1 MKQFIDVVN
10 FEIEAGHG
18 GAGCVSFRREAHVP
32 MGGPDGGNGGDG
44 GDVIVIV
51 DARINSFGKIK
62 SRKKFRARDG
72 EQGKARL
79 SDGKKGDNVIIR
91 VPIGTVIYNEE
102 TGNIIAD
109 LIEDGQSETIAKGG
123 KGGKGNKFYATSTNQ
138 APDYAQHG
146 LDGDKLNIRLEVK
159 LIADIGLVGMPN
171 AGKSSLLSRLTRAN
185 PKIASYPFTTLTP
198 NLGVCYLDYERSFVI
213 ADIPGIIEGASEGA
227 GLGLTFLRHIER
239 TGALVFV
246 IDITDENISDTYL
259 KLRKELKSYSKELIK
274 KKSIIILNK
283 TDMLEKNEIDKK
295 IKSVKKTVE
304 KEYKAKENKENYFET
319 PEIFAISVF
328 SLEGEELEKII
339 NALYKANE
347 SRYLES
353 NSSAIK
359 KKNKKNYNEPF
370 LLNNLNNSDDK
381 KNKLKTKRV
390 FGPVL
395 SKRLGNSLGIDVIPH
410 KTCSY
415 NCIYCQLGSE
425 ENTITDLKNYYSV
438 DEIIYELKE
447 ALLNNKNIDY
457 ITFTGSGEPTLY
469 KDLKKLIY
477 EIKQITD
484 IPVCVITNGSLLY
497 KQEMRSNLL
506 LADLI
511 IPSLDAGN
519 EDTFKLIDNPNKE
532 IDFYKM
538 VEGLAEFKKVFK
550 GEYWLE
556 IFLLKDINDNEME
569 LDDIIKIVR
578 KIKPDRIQLITATR
592 RVANE
597 KAKALSDEEL
607 KKIKKYFNAR
617 LDIEV
622 DIPNVSDNHKGN
634 TKKITEEDIINFLI
648 RQPDTA
654 RLIAK
659 SFNEEEKRVKELLDS
674 LIKKN
679 KVREEVV
686 NGVVSYAVN
695 I

>member
-62 SRKKFRARDG
+62 SRKKFKARDG
-72 EQGKARL
+72 ESGRARL

-102 TGNIIAD
+102 TENIIAD
-109 LIEDGQSETIAKGG
+109 LTEDGQSETIARGG

-171 AGKSSLLSRLTRAN
+171 AGKSSLLARLTRAN

-198 NLGVCYLDYERSFVI
+198 NLGVCYLDYERSFII

-246 IDITDENISDTYL
+246 IDITDEDINETYL
-259 KLRKELKSYSKELIK
+259 KLRKELKLYSKELIK

-283 TDMLEKNEIDKK
+283 TDMLEKKEIEEK
-295 IKSVKKTVE
+295 IKSIKKVIN
-304 KEYKAKENKENYFET
+304 KEYKNNKENYFET
-319 PEIFAISVF
+319 PEVFAISVF
-328 SLEGEELEKII
+328 SLDGEELEKIT

-347 SRYLES
+347 LRYFET
-353 NSSAIK
+353 K
-359 KKNKKNYNEPF
+359 KIYKEPL
-370 LLNNLNNSDDK
+370 LLNNK
-381 KNKLKTKRV
+381 KLKTKRV

-425 ENTITDLKNYYSV
+425 ENTITDLTNYYSV

-484 IPVCVITNGSLLY
+484 IPVCIITNGSLLY

-519 EDTFKLIDNPNKE
+519 EETFKLIDNPNKE
-532 IDFYKM
+532 IDFDKM
-538 VEGLAEFKKVFK
+538 VEGLIEFKKVFK

-556 IFLLKDINDNEME
+556 IFLLKDINDNEVE
-569 LDDIIKIVR
+569 LDDIIKIVKR
-578 KIKPDRIQLITATR
+578 IKPDRIQLITATR

-607 KKIKKYFNAR
+607 KKIKKYFNSKC
-617 LDIEV
+617 DIEI
-622 DIPNVSDNHKGN
+622 DIPNISENHKGN
-634 TKKITEEDIINFLI
+634 TRILTEDDIVNFLI

-654 RLIAK
+654 YIIAK
-659 SFNEEEKRVKELLDS
+659 SFNENERKVKELLDL

-679 KVREEVV
+679 KVREEIV

>member
-62 SRKKFRARDG
+62 SRKKFKARDG
-72 EQGKARL
+72 ESGRARL

-102 TGNIIAD
+102 TENIIAD
-109 LIEDGQSETIAKGG
+109 LTEDGQSETIARGG

-171 AGKSSLLSRLTRAN
+171 AGKSSLLARLTRAN

-198 NLGVCYLDYERSFVI
+198 NLGVCYLDYERSFII

-246 IDITDENISDTYL
+246 IDITDEDINETYL
-259 KLRKELKSYSKELIK
+259 KLRKELKLYSKELIK

-283 TDMLEKNEIDKK
+283 TDMLEKKEIEEK
-295 IKSVKKTVE
+295 IKSVKKIIN
-304 KEYKAKENKENYFET
+304 KEYKNNKENYFEI
-319 PEIFAISVF
+319 PEVFAISVF
-328 SLEGEELEKII
+328 SLDGEELEKIT

-347 SRYLES
+347 LRYYET
-353 NSSAIK
+353 
-359 KKNKKNYNEPF
+359 KKNYKEPL
-370 LLNNLNNSDDK
+370 LLNNK
-381 KNKLKTKRV
+381 KLKTKRV

-425 ENTITDLKNYYSV
+425 ENTITDLTNYYSV

-484 IPVCVITNGSLLY
+484 IPVCIITNGSLLY

-519 EDTFKLIDNPNKE
+519 EETFKLIDNPNKE

-538 VEGLAEFKKVFK
+538 VEGLIEFKKVFK

-556 IFLLKDINDNEME
+556 IFLLKDINDNEDE
-569 LDDIIKIVR
+569 LDDIIKIVK

-607 KKIKKYFNAR
+607 KKIKKYFNSKC
-617 LDIEV
+617 DIEI
-622 DIPNVSDNHKGN
+622 DIPNISENHKGN
-634 TKKITEEDIINFLI
+634 TRILTEEDIVNFLI

-654 RLIAK
+654 YIIAK
-659 SFNEEEKRVKELLDS
+659 SFNENERKVKELLDL

-679 KVREEVV
+679 KVREEIV

>member
-62 SRKKFRARDG
+62 SRKKFKARDG
-72 EQGKARL
+72 ESGRARL

-102 TGNIIAD
+102 TENIIAD
-109 LIEDGQSETIAKGG
+109 LTEDGQSETIARGG

-171 AGKSSLLSRLTRAN
+171 AGKSSLLARLTRAN

-198 NLGVCYLDYERSFVI
+198 NLGVCYLDYERSFII
-213 ADIPGIIEGASEGA
+213 ADIPGIIEGASEGS

-246 IDITDENISDTYL
+246 IDITDEDINETYL
-259 KLRKELKSYSKELIK
+259 KLRKELKLYSKELIK

-283 TDMLEKNEIDKK
+283 TDMLEKKEIEEK
-295 IKSVKKTVE
+295 IKSIKKVIN
-304 KEYKAKENKENYFET
+304 KEYKNNKENYFEI
-319 PEIFAISVF
+319 PEVFAISVF
-328 SLEGEELEKII
+328 SLDGEELEKII

-347 SRYLES
+347 LRYFET
-353 NSSAIK
+353 
-359 KKNKKNYNEPF
+359 KKNYKEPL
-370 LLNNLNNSDDK
+370 LLNNK
-381 KNKLKTKRV
+381 KLKTKRV

-425 ENTITDLKNYYSV
+425 ENTITDLTNYYSV

-484 IPVCVITNGSLLY
+484 IPVCIITNGSLLY

-519 EDTFKLIDNPNKE
+519 EETFKLIDNPNKE
-532 IDFYKM
+532 INFDKM
-538 VEGLAEFKKVFK
+538 VEGLIEFKKVFK

-556 IFLLKDINDNEME
+556 IFLLKDINDNEDE
-569 LDDIIKIVR
+569 LDDIIKIVK

-607 KKIKKYFNAR
+607 KKIKKYFNSKC
-617 LDIEV
+617 DIEI
-622 DIPNVSDNHKGN
+622 DIPNISENHKGN
-634 TKKITEEDIINFLI
+634 TRILTEEDIVNFLI

-654 RLIAK
+654 YIIAK
-659 SFNEEEKRVKELLDS
+659 SFNENERKVKELLDL

-679 KVREEVV
+679 KVREEIV
-686 NGVVSYAVN
+686 NGVISYAVN

>member
-62 SRKKFRARDG
+62 SRKKFKARDG
-72 EQGKARL
+72 ESGRARL

-102 TGNIIAD
+102 TENIIAD
-109 LIEDGQSETIAKGG
+109 LTEDGHSETIARGG

-171 AGKSSLLSRLTRAN
+171 AGKSSLLARLTRAN

-198 NLGVCYLDYERSFVI
+198 NLGVCYLDYERSFII

-246 IDITDENISDTYL
+246 IDITDEDIAETYL
-259 KLRKELKSYSKELIK
+259 KLRKELKLYSKELIK

-283 TDMLEKNEIDKK
+283 TDMLEKKEIEEK
-295 IKSVKKTVE
+295 IKSIKKVIN
-304 KEYKAKENKENYFET
+304 KEYKNNKENYFET
-319 PEIFAISVF
+319 PEVFAISVF
-328 SLEGEELEKII
+328 SLDGEELEKIT

-347 SRYLES
+347 LRYFET
-353 NSSAIK
+353 
-359 KKNKKNYNEPF
+359 KKNYKEPL
-370 LLNNLNNSDDK
+370 LLNNK
-381 KNKLKTKRV
+381 KLKTKRV

-425 ENTITDLKNYYSV
+425 ENTITDLTNYYSV

-484 IPVCVITNGSLLY
+484 IPVCIITNGSLLY

-519 EDTFKLIDNPNKE
+519 EETFKLIDNPNKE
-532 IDFYKM
+532 IDFDKM
-538 VEGLAEFKKVFK
+538 VEGLIEFKKVFK

-556 IFLLKDINDNEME
+556 IFLLKDMNDNEDE
-569 LDDIIKIVR
+569 LDDIIKIVK

-607 KKIKKYFNAR
+607 KKIKKYFNSKC
-617 LDIEV
+617 DIEI
-622 DIPNVSDNHKGN
+622 DIPNISENHKGN
-634 TKKITEEDIINFLI
+634 TRILTEDDIVNFLI

-654 RLIAK
+654 YIIAK
-659 SFNEEEKRVKELLDS
+659 SFNENERKVKELLDL

-679 KVREEVV
+679 KVREEIV

>member
-62 SRKKFRARDG
+62 SRKKFKARDG
-72 EQGKARL
+72 ESGRARL

-102 TGNIIAD
+102 TENIIAD
-109 LIEDGQSETIAKGG
+109 LTKDGQSETIARGG

-171 AGKSSLLSRLTRAN
+171 AGKSSLLARLTRAN

-198 NLGVCYLDYERSFVI
+198 NLGVCYLDYERSFII

-246 IDITDENISDTYL
+246 IDITDEDINETYL
-259 KLRKELKSYSKELIK
+259 KLRKELKLYSKELIK

-283 TDMLEKNEIDKK
+283 TDMLEKKEIEEK
-295 IKSVKKTVE
+295 IKSIKKVIN
-304 KEYKAKENKENYFET
+304 KEYKNNKENYFEI
-319 PEIFAISVF
+319 PEVFAISVF
-328 SLEGEELEKII
+328 SLDGEELEKIT

-347 SRYLES
+347 LRYFET
-353 NSSAIK
+353 K
-359 KKNKKNYNEPF
+359 KIYKEPL
-370 LLNNLNNSDDK
+370 LLNNK
-381 KNKLKTKRV
+381 KLKTKRV

-425 ENTITDLKNYYSV
+425 ENTITDLTNYYSV

-484 IPVCVITNGSLLY
+484 IPVCIITNGSLLY

-519 EDTFKLIDNPNKE
+519 EETFKLIDNPNKE
-532 IDFYKM
+532 IDFDKM
-538 VEGLAEFKKVFK
+538 VEGLIEFKKVFK

-556 IFLLKDINDNEME
+556 IFLLKDINDNEDE
-569 LDDIIKIVR
+569 LDDIIKIVK

-607 KKIKKYFNAR
+607 KKIKKYFNSKC
-617 LDIEV
+617 DIEI
-622 DIPNVSDNHKGN
+622 DISNISENHKGN
-634 TKKITEEDIINFLI
+634 TRILTEEDIVNFLI

-654 RLIAK
+654 YIIAK
-659 SFNEEEKRVKELLDS
+659 SFNENERKVKELLDL

-679 KVREEVV
+679 KVREEIV
-686 NGVVSYAVN
+686 NGVISYAVN

>member
-79 SDGKKGDNVIIR
+79 SDGKKGDNMVIR
-91 VPIGTVIYNEE
+91 VPIGAVIYNEE

-109 LIEDGQSETIAKGG
+109 LTEDGQSETIARGG

-146 LDGDKLNIRLEVK
+146 LEGDKLNIRLEVK
-159 LIADIGLVGMPN
+159 LIADVGLVGMPN
-171 AGKSSLLSRLTRAN
+171 AGKSSLLARLTRAN

-246 IDITDENISDTYL
+246 IDITDEDIGDTYL

-283 TDMLEKNEIDKK
+283 TDMLEKNEIEKK
-295 IKSVKKTVE
+295 IKILKKTVE
-304 KEYKAKENKENYFET
+304 KEYEDNKENYFKV

-328 SLEGEELEKII
+328 SLEGEELEKIT

-347 SRYLES
+347 LRYS
-353 NSSAIK
+353 KINSINK
-359 KKNKKNYNEPF
+359 KTKKNYNEHV
-370 LLNNLNNSDDK
+370 LLNNE

-484 IPVCVITNGSLLY
+484 IPVCIITNGSLLY

-506 LADLI
+506 LADLV

-519 EDTFKLIDNPNKE
+519 EDAFKLIDNPNKE
-532 IDFYKM
+532 IDFDKM
-538 VEGLAEFKKVFK
+538 VEGLIEFKKVFK
-550 GEYWLE
+550 GKYWLE
-556 IFLLKDINDNEME
+556 IFLLKDINDNEDE
-569 LDDIIKIVR
+569 LDDIIKIVN

-597 KAKALSDEEL
+597 KAKALTDEEL
-607 KKIKKYFNAR
+607 KKIKKYFNSR
-617 LDIEV
+617 CDIEV
-622 DIPNVSDNHKGN
+622 DIPSVSDNHKGN
-634 TKKITEEDIINFLI
+634 AKKITEEDIVNFLI

-654 RLIAK
+654 YLISK
-659 SFNEEEKRVKELLDS
+659 SFNEEERKVKELLDT

-679 KVREEVV
+679 KVREEIV

>member
-62 SRKKFRARDG
+62 SRKKFKARDG
-72 EQGKARL
+72 ESGRARL
-79 SDGKKGDNVIIR
+79 SDGKKGDNIIIR

-102 TGNIIAD
+102 TENIIAD
-109 LIEDGQSETIAKGG
+109 LTEDGQSETIARGG

-171 AGKSSLLSRLTRAN
+171 AGKSSLLARLTRAN

-198 NLGVCYLDYERSFVI
+198 NLGVCYLDYERSFII

-246 IDITDENISDTYL
+246 IDITDEDINETYL
-259 KLRKELKSYSKELIK
+259 KLRKELKLYSKELIK

-283 TDMLEKNEIDKK
+283 TDMLEKKEIEEK
-295 IKSVKKTVE
+295 IKSVKKVIN
-304 KEYKAKENKENYFET
+304 KEYKNNKENYFEI
-319 PEIFAISVF
+319 PEVFAISVF
-328 SLEGEELEKII
+328 SLDGEELEKIT

-347 SRYLES
+347 LRYFET
-353 NSSAIK
+353 
-359 KKNKKNYNEPF
+359 KKNYKEPL
-370 LLNNLNNSDDK
+370 LLNNK
-381 KNKLKTKRV
+381 KLKTKRV

-425 ENTITDLKNYYSV
+425 ENTITDLTNYYSV

-484 IPVCVITNGSLLY
+484 IPVCIITNGSLLY

-519 EDTFKLIDNPNKE
+519 EETFKLIDNPNKE
-532 IDFYKM
+532 IDFNKM
-538 VEGLAEFKKVFK
+538 VEGLIEFKKVFK

-556 IFLLKDINDNEME
+556 IFLLKDINDDEVE
-569 LDDIIKIVR
+569 LDDIIKIVN

-607 KKIKKYFNAR
+607 KKIKKYFNSKC
-617 LDIEV
+617 DIEI
-622 DIPNVSDNHKGN
+622 DIPNISENHKGN
-634 TKKITEEDIINFLI
+634 TRILTEEDIVNFLI

-654 RLIAK
+654 YIIAK
-659 SFNEEEKRVKELLDS
+659 SFNENERKVKELLDL

-679 KVREEVV
+679 KVREEIV

>member
-62 SRKKFRARDG
+62 SRKKFKARDG

-102 TGNIIAD
+102 TENIIAD
-109 LIEDGQSETIAKGG
+109 LTEDGQSETIARGG

-171 AGKSSLLSRLTRAN
+171 AGKSSLLAKLTRAN

-198 NLGVCYLDYERSFVI
+198 NLGVCYLDYERSFII

-246 IDITDENISDTYL
+246 IDITDEDINETYL
-259 KLRKELKSYSKELIK
+259 KLRKELKLYSKELIK

-283 TDMLEKNEIDKK
+283 TDMLEKKEIEEK
-295 IKSVKKTVE
+295 IKSVKKIIN
-304 KEYKAKENKENYFET
+304 KEYKNNKENYFET
-319 PEIFAISVF
+319 PEVFAISVF
-328 SLEGEELEKII
+328 SLDGEELEKIT
-339 NALYKANE
+339 NDLYKANE
-347 SRYLES
+347 LRYFET
-353 NSSAIK
+353 
-359 KKNKKNYNEPF
+359 KKNYKEPL
-370 LLNNLNNSDDK
+370 LLNNK
-381 KNKLKTKRV
+381 KLKTKRV

-425 ENTITDLKNYYSV
+425 ENTITDLTNYYSV

-484 IPVCVITNGSLLY
+484 IPVCIITNGSLLY

-519 EDTFKLIDNPNKE
+519 EETFKLIDNPNKE
-532 IDFYKM
+532 IDFDKM
-538 VEGLAEFKKVFK
+538 VEGLIEFKKVFK

-556 IFLLKDINDNEME
+556 IFLLKDINDNEDE
-569 LDDIIKIVR
+569 LDDIIKIVK

-607 KKIKKYFNAR
+607 KKIKKYFNSKC
-617 LDIEV
+617 DIEI
-622 DIPNVSDNHKGN
+622 DIPNISENHKGN
-634 TKKITEEDIINFLI
+634 TRILTEDDIVNFLI

-654 RLIAK
+654 YIIAK
-659 SFNEEEKRVKELLDS
+659 SFNENERKVKELLD
-674 LIKKN
+674 LLVKKN
-679 KVREEVV
+679 KVREEIV

>member
-79 SDGKKGDNVIIR
+79 SDGKKGDNVVIR
-91 VPIGTVIYNEE
+91 VPIGAVIYNED

-109 LIEDGQSETIAKGG
+109 LTEDGQSETIARGG

-146 LDGDKLNIRLEVK
+146 LEGDKLNIRLEVK

-171 AGKSSLLSRLTRAN
+171 AGKSSLLARLTRAN

-246 IDITDENISDTYL
+246 IDITDEDIGNAYL
-259 KLRKELKSYSKELIK
+259 KLRKELKLYSKELIK

-283 TDMLEKNEIDKK
+283 TDLLKKNEIEKK
-295 IKSVKKTVE
+295 IKSVKRTVE
-304 KEYKAKENKENYFET
+304 KEYKKSKENYFEA

-328 SLEGEELEKII
+328 SLNGEELEKIT

-347 SRYLES
+347 IRYS
-353 NSSAIK
+353 KINSINK
-359 KKNKKNYNEPF
+359 KTKKNYNEHV
-370 LLNNLNNSDDK
+370 LLNNE

-425 ENTITDLKNYYSV
+425 KNTITDLKNYYSV

-484 IPVCVITNGSLLY
+484 IPVCIITNGSLLY

-506 LADLI
+506 LADLV

-532 IDFYKM
+532 IDFDKM
-538 VEGLAEFKKVFK
+538 VEGLIEFKKVFK

-556 IFLLKDINDNEME
+556 IFLLKDINDNKDE
-569 LDDIIKIVR
+569 LDDIIKIVN

-597 KAKALSDEEL
+597 KAKALTDEEL
-607 KKIKKYFNAR
+607 KKIKKYFKAR
-617 LDIEV
+617 CDIEI
-622 DIPNVSDNHKGN
+622 DIPSVSDNHKGN
-634 TKKITEEDIINFLI
+634 SKKITEEDIVNFLI

-654 RLIAK
+654 YLIAK
-659 SFNEEEKRVKELLDS
+659 SFNEEEKRVKELLDT

-679 KVREEVV
+679 KVREEIV

>member
-62 SRKKFRARDG
+62 SRKKFKARDG
-72 EQGKARL
+72 ESGRARL

-102 TGNIIAD
+102 TENIIAD
-109 LIEDGQSETIAKGG
+109 LTEDGQSETIAIGG

-171 AGKSSLLSRLTRAN
+171 AGKSSLLARLTRAN

-198 NLGVCYLDYERSFVI
+198 NLGVCYLDYERSFII

-246 IDITDENISDTYL
+246 IDITDEDINETYL
-259 KLRKELKSYSKELIK
+259 KLRKELKLYSKELIK

-283 TDMLEKNEIDKK
+283 TDMLEKKEIEEK
-295 IKSVKKTVE
+295 IKSVKKIIN
-304 KEYKAKENKENYFET
+304 KEYKNNKENYFET
-319 PEIFAISVF
+319 PEVFAISVF
-328 SLEGEELEKII
+328 TLEGEELEKII

-347 SRYLES
+347 LRYSET
-353 NSSAIK
+353 
-359 KKNKKNYNEPF
+359 KKNYKEPL
-370 LLNNLNNSDDK
+370 LLNNK
-381 KNKLKTKRV
+381 KLKTKRV

-425 ENTITDLKNYYSV
+425 ENTITDLTNYYSV

-484 IPVCVITNGSLLY
+484 IPVCIITNGSLLY

-519 EDTFKLIDNPNKE
+519 EETFKLIDNPNKE
-532 IDFYKM
+532 IDFDKM
-538 VEGLAEFKKVFK
+538 VEGLIEFKKVFK

-556 IFLLKDINDNEME
+556 IFLLKDINDNEDE
-569 LDDIIKIVR
+569 LDDIIKIVK

-607 KKIKKYFNAR
+607 KKIKKYFNSKC
-617 LDIEV
+617 DIEI
-622 DIPNVSDNHKGN
+622 DIPNISENHKGN
-634 TKKITEEDIINFLI
+634 TRILTEDDIVNFLI

-654 RLIAK
+654 YIIAK
-659 SFNEEEKRVKELLDS
+659 SFNENERKVKELLD
-674 LIKKN
+674 LLVKKN
-679 KVREEVV
+679 KVREEIV
-686 NGVVSYAVN
+686 NGVVSYTVN

>member
-62 SRKKFRARDG
+62 SRKKFKARDG
-72 EQGKARL
+72 ESGRARL

-102 TGNIIAD
+102 TENIIAD
-109 LIEDGQSETIAKGG
+109 LTEDGQSETIARGG

-171 AGKSSLLSRLTRAN
+171 AGKSSLLARLTRAN

-198 NLGVCYLDYERSFVI
+198 NLGVCYLDYERSFII

-246 IDITDENISDTYL
+246 IDITDEDINETYL
-259 KLRKELKSYSKELIK
+259 KLRKELKLYSKELIK

-283 TDMLEKNEIDKK
+283 TDMLEKKEIEEK
-295 IKSVKKTVE
+295 IKSVKKIIN
-304 KEYKAKENKENYFET
+304 KEYKNNKENYFEIS
-319 PEIFAISVF
+319 EVFAISVF
-328 SLEGEELEKII
+328 TLEGEELEKII

-347 SRYLES
+347 LRYSET
-353 NSSAIK
+353 
-359 KKNKKNYNEPF
+359 KKNYKEPL
-370 LLNNLNNSDDK
+370 LLNNK
-381 KNKLKTKRV
+381 KLKTKRV

-425 ENTITDLKNYYSV
+425 ENTITDLTNYYSV

-484 IPVCVITNGSLLY
+484 IPVCIITNGSLLY

-519 EDTFKLIDNPNKE
+519 EETFKLIDNPNKE
-532 IDFYKM
+532 IDFDKM
-538 VEGLAEFKKVFK
+538 VEGLIEFKKVFK

-556 IFLLKDINDNEME
+556 VFLLKDINDNEVE
-569 LDDIIKIVR
+569 LDDIIKIVK
-578 KIKPDRIQLITATR
+578 KIKPDKIQLITATR

-607 KKIKKYFNAR
+607 KKIKKYFNSKC
-617 LDIEV
+617 DIEI
-622 DIPNVSDNHKGN
+622 DIPNISENHKGN
-634 TKKITEEDIINFLI
+634 TRILTEDDIVNFLI

-654 RLIAK
+654 YIIAK
-659 SFNEEEKRVKELLDS
+659 SFNENERKVKELLDL

-679 KVREEVV
+679 KVREEIV
-686 NGVVSYAVN
+686 NGVISYAVN

>member
-62 SRKKFRARDG
+62 SRKKFKARDG
-72 EQGKARL
+72 ESGRARL

-102 TGNIIAD
+102 TENIIAD
-109 LIEDGQSETIAKGG
+109 LTEDGQSKTIARGG

-171 AGKSSLLSRLTRAN
+171 AGKSSLLARLTRAN

-198 NLGVCYLDYERSFVI
+198 NLGVCYLDYERSFII

-246 IDITDENISDTYL
+246 IDITDEDINETYL
-259 KLRKELKSYSKELIK
+259 KLRKELKLYSKELIK

-283 TDMLEKNEIDKK
+283 TDMLEKKEIEEK
-295 IKSVKKTVE
+295 IKSIKKVIN
-304 KEYKAKENKENYFET
+304 KEYKNNKENYFET
-319 PEIFAISVF
+319 PEVFAISVF
-328 SLEGEELEKII
+328 SLDGEELEKIT

-347 SRYLES
+347 LRYFET
-353 NSSAIK
+353 
-359 KKNKKNYNEPF
+359 KKNYKEPL
-370 LLNNLNNSDDK
+370 LLNNK
-381 KNKLKTKRV
+381 KLKTKRV

-425 ENTITDLKNYYSV
+425 ENTITDLTNYYSV

-484 IPVCVITNGSLLY
+484 IPVCIITNGSLLY

-519 EDTFKLIDNPNKE
+519 EETFKLIDNPNKE
-532 IDFYKM
+532 IDFDKM
-538 VEGLAEFKKVFK
+538 VEGLIEFKKVFK

-556 IFLLKDINDNEME
+556 IFLLKDINDNEDE
-569 LDDIIKIVR
+569 LDDIIKIVK

-607 KKIKKYFNAR
+607 KKIKKYFNSKC
-617 LDIEV
+617 DIEI
-622 DIPNVSDNHKGN
+622 DIPNISENHKGN
-634 TKKITEEDIINFLI
+634 TRILTEDDIVNFLI

-654 RLIAK
+654 YIIAK
-659 SFNEEEKRVKELLDS
+659 SFNENERKVKELLDL

-679 KVREEVV
+679 KVREEIV

>member
-62 SRKKFRARDG
+62 SRKKFKARDG
-72 EQGKARL
+72 ESGRARL

-102 TGNIIAD
+102 TENIIAD
-109 LIEDGQSETIAKGG
+109 LTEDGQSETIARGG

-171 AGKSSLLSRLTRAN
+171 AGKSSLLARLTRAN

-198 NLGVCYLDYERSFVI
+198 NLGVCYLDYERSFII

-239 TGALVFV
+239 TGALVFI
-246 IDITDENISDTYL
+246 IDITDEDINETYL
-259 KLRKELKSYSKELIK
+259 KLRKELKLYSKELIK

-283 TDMLEKNEIDKK
+283 TDMLEKKEIEEK
-295 IKSVKKTVE
+295 IKSIKKIIN
-304 KEYKAKENKENYFET
+304 KEYKNNKENYFET
-319 PEIFAISVF
+319 PKVFAISVF
-328 SLEGEELEKII
+328 SLDGEELEKIT

-347 SRYLES
+347 LRYFE
-353 NSSAIK
+353 I
-359 KKNKKNYNEPF
+359 KKNYKEPL
-370 LLNNLNNSDDK
+370 LLNNK
-381 KNKLKTKRV
+381 KLKTKRV

-425 ENTITDLKNYYSV
+425 ENTITDLTNYYSV

-484 IPVCVITNGSLLY
+484 IPVCIITNGSLLY

-519 EDTFKLIDNPNKE
+519 EETFKLIDNPNKE
-532 IDFYKM
+532 IDFDKM
-538 VEGLAEFKKVFK
+538 VEGLIEFKKVFK

-556 IFLLKDINDNEME
+556 IFLLKDINDNEEE
-569 LDDIIKIVR
+569 LDDIIKIVK

-607 KKIKKYFNAR
+607 KKIKKYFNSKC
-617 LDIEV
+617 DIEI
-622 DIPNVSDNHKGN
+622 DIPNISENHKGN
-634 TKKITEEDIINFLI
+634 TRILTEDDIVNFLI

-654 RLIAK
+654 YIIAK
-659 SFNEEEKRVKELLDS
+659 SFNENERKVKELLDL

-679 KVREEVV
+679 KVREEIV

>member
-62 SRKKFRARDG
+62 SRKKFKARDG
-72 EQGKARL
+72 ESGRARL

-102 TGNIIAD
+102 TENIIAD
-109 LIEDGQSETIAKGG
+109 LTEDGQSETIARGG

-171 AGKSSLLSRLTRAN
+171 AGKSSLLARLTRAN

-198 NLGVCYLDYERSFVI
+198 NLGVCYLDYERSFII

-246 IDITDENISDTYL
+246 IDITDEDINETYL
-259 KLRKELKSYSKELIK
+259 KLRKELKLYSKELIK

-283 TDMLEKNEIDKK
+283 TDMIEKKEIEEK
-295 IKSVKKTVE
+295 IKSVKKIIN
-304 KEYKAKENKENYFET
+304 KEYKNNKENYFEI
-319 PEIFAISVF
+319 PEVFAISVF
-328 SLEGEELEKII
+328 SLDGEELEKIT

-347 SRYLES
+347 LRYFET
-353 NSSAIK
+353 
-359 KKNKKNYNEPF
+359 KKNYKEPL
-370 LLNNLNNSDDK
+370 LLNNK
-381 KNKLKTKRV
+381 KLKTKRV

-425 ENTITDLKNYYSV
+425 ENTITDLTNYYSV

-484 IPVCVITNGSLLY
+484 IPVCIITNGSLLY

-519 EDTFKLIDNPNKE
+519 EETFKLIDNPNKE
-532 IDFYKM
+532 IDFDKM
-538 VEGLAEFKKVFK
+538 VEGLIEFKKVFK

-556 IFLLKDINDNEME
+556 IFLLKDINDNEDE
-569 LDDIIKIVR
+569 LDDIIKIVK

-607 KKIKKYFNAR
+607 KKIKKYFNSKC
-617 LDIEV
+617 DIEI
-622 DIPNVSDNHKGN
+622 DIPNISENHKGN
-634 TKKITEEDIINFLI
+634 TRILTEEDIVNFLI

-654 RLIAK
+654 YIIAK
-659 SFNEEEKRVKELLDS
+659 SFNENERKVKELLDL

-679 KVREEVV
+679 KVREEIV

>member
-62 SRKKFRARDG
+62 SRKKFKARDG
-72 EQGKARL
+72 ESGRARL

-102 TGNIIAD
+102 TENIIAD
-109 LIEDGQSETIAKGG
+109 LTEDGQSETIARGG

-171 AGKSSLLSRLTRAN
+171 AGKSSLLARLTRAN

-198 NLGVCYLDYERSFVI
+198 NLGVCYLDYERSFII

-246 IDITDENISDTYL
+246 IDITDEDINETYL
-259 KLRKELKSYSKELIK
+259 KLIKELKLYSKELIK

-283 TDMLEKNEIDKK
+283 IDMLEKKEIEEK
-295 IKSVKKTVE
+295 IKSIKKIIN
-304 KEYKAKENKENYFET
+304 KEYKNNKENYFET
-319 PEIFAISVF
+319 PEVFAISVF
-328 SLEGEELEKII
+328 SLDGEELEKIT

-347 SRYLES
+347 LRYFET
-353 NSSAIK
+353 
-359 KKNKKNYNEPF
+359 KKNYKEPL
-370 LLNNLNNSDDK
+370 LLNNK
-381 KNKLKTKRV
+381 KLKTKRV

-425 ENTITDLKNYYSV
+425 ENTITDLTNYYSV

-484 IPVCVITNGSLLY
+484 IPVCIITNGSLLY

-519 EDTFKLIDNPNKE
+519 EETFKLIDNPNKE
-532 IDFYKM
+532 INFDKM
-538 VEGLAEFKKVFK
+538 VEGLIEFKKVFK

-556 IFLLKDINDNEME
+556 IFLLKDINDNEDE
-569 LDDIIKIVR
+569 LDDIIKIVK

-607 KKIKKYFNAR
+607 KKIKKYFNSKC
-617 LDIEV
+617 DIEI
-622 DIPNVSDNHKGN
+622 DIPNISENHKGN
-634 TKKITEEDIINFLI
+634 TRILTEEDIVNFLI

-654 RLIAK
+654 YIIAK
-659 SFNEEEKRVKELLDS
+659 SFNENERKVKELLDL

-679 KVREEVV
+679 KVREEIV

>member
-62 SRKKFRARDG
+62 SRKKFKARDG
-72 EQGKARL
+72 ESGRARL

-91 VPIGTVIYNEE
+91 VPIGTVIYNEDTE
-102 TGNIIAD
+102 NIIAD
-109 LIEDGQSETIAKGG
+109 LTEDGQSETIARGG

-171 AGKSSLLSRLTRAN
+171 AGKSSLLARLTRAN

-198 NLGVCYLDYERSFVI
+198 NLGVCYLDYERSFII

-246 IDITDENISDTYL
+246 IDITDEDINETYL
-259 KLRKELKSYSKELIK
+259 KLRKELKLYSKELIK

-283 TDMLEKNEIDKK
+283 TDMLEKKEIEEK
-295 IKSVKKTVE
+295 IKSIKKVIN
-304 KEYKAKENKENYFET
+304 KEYKNNKENYFEI
-319 PEIFAISVF
+319 PEVFAISVF
-328 SLEGEELEKII
+328 SLDGEELEKIT

-347 SRYLES
+347 LRYFET
-353 NSSAIK
+353 
-359 KKNKKNYNEPF
+359 KKNYKEPL
-370 LLNNLNNSDDK
+370 LLNNK
-381 KNKLKTKRV
+381 KLKTKRV

-425 ENTITDLKNYYSV
+425 ENTITDLTNYYSV

-484 IPVCVITNGSLLY
+484 IPVCIITNGSLLY

-519 EDTFKLIDNPNKE
+519 EETFKLIDNPNKE
-532 IDFYKM
+532 IDFDKM
-538 VEGLAEFKKVFK
+538 VEGLIEFKKVFK

-556 IFLLKDINDNEME
+556 IFLLKDINDNEDE
-569 LDDIIKIVR
+569 LDDIIKIVK

-607 KKIKKYFNAR
+607 KKIKKYFNSKC
-617 LDIEV
+617 DIKI
-622 DIPNVSDNHKGN
+622 DIPNISENHKGN
-634 TKKITEEDIINFLI
+634 TRILTEEDIVNFLI

-654 RLIAK
+654 YIIAK
-659 SFNEEEKRVKELLDS
+659 SFNENERKVKELLDL

-679 KVREEVV
+679 KVREEIV

>member
-62 SRKKFRARDG
+62 SRKKFKARDG
-72 EQGKARL
+72 ESGRARL

-102 TGNIIAD
+102 TENIIAD
-109 LIEDGQSETIAKGG
+109 LTEDGQSETIARGG

-159 LIADIGLVGMPN
+159 LIADIGLVGIPN
-171 AGKSSLLSRLTRAN
+171 AGKSSLLARLTRAN

-198 NLGVCYLDYERSFVI
+198 NLGVCYLDYERSFII

-246 IDITDENISDTYL
+246 IDITDEDINETYL
-259 KLRKELKSYSKELIK
+259 KLRKELKLYSKELIK

-283 TDMLEKNEIDKK
+283 TDMLEKKEIEEK
-295 IKSVKKTVE
+295 IKSVKKIIN
-304 KEYKAKENKENYFET
+304 KEYKNNKENYFET
-319 PEIFAISVF
+319 PEVFAISVF
-328 SLEGEELEKII
+328 SLDGEELEKIT

-347 SRYLES
+347 LRYFET
-353 NSSAIK
+353 
-359 KKNKKNYNEPF
+359 KKNYKEPL
-370 LLNNLNNSDDK
+370 LLNNK
-381 KNKLKTKRV
+381 KLKTKRV

-425 ENTITDLKNYYSV
+425 ENTITDLTNYYSV

-484 IPVCVITNGSLLY
+484 IPVCIITNGSLLY

-519 EDTFKLIDNPNKE
+519 EETFKLIDNPNKE
-532 IDFYKM
+532 IDFDKM
-538 VEGLAEFKKVFK
+538 VEGLIEFKKVFK

-556 IFLLKDINDNEME
+556 IFLLKDINDNEDE
-569 LDDIIKIVR
+569 LDDIIKIVK

-607 KKIKKYFNAR
+607 KKIKKYFNSKCG
-617 LDIEV
+617 IEI
-622 DIPNVSDNHKGN
+622 DIPNISENHKGN
-634 TKKITEEDIINFLI
+634 TRILTEEDIVNFLI

-654 RLIAK
+654 YIIAK
-659 SFNEEEKRVKELLDS
+659 SFNENERKVKELLDL

-679 KVREEVV
+679 KVREEIV
-686 NGVVSYAVN
+686 NGVISYAVN

>member
-62 SRKKFRARDG
+62 SRKKFKARDG
-72 EQGKARL
+72 ESGRARL
-79 SDGKKGDNVIIR
+79 SDGKKGGNIIIR
-91 VPIGTVIYNEE
+91 VPIGTVIYNEDTE
-102 TGNIIAD
+102 NIIAD
-109 LIEDGQSETIAKGG
+109 LTEDGQSETIARGG

-171 AGKSSLLSRLTRAN
+171 AGKSSLLARLTRAN

-198 NLGVCYLDYERSFVI
+198 NLGVCYLDYERSFII

-246 IDITDENISDTYL
+246 IDITDEDINETYL
-259 KLRKELKSYSKELIK
+259 KLRKELKLYSKELIK

-283 TDMLEKNEIDKK
+283 TDMLEKKEIEEK
-295 IKSVKKTVE
+295 IKSIKKVIN
-304 KEYKAKENKENYFET
+304 KEYKNNKENYFEI
-319 PEIFAISVF
+319 PEVFAISVF
-328 SLEGEELEKII
+328 SLDGEELEKIT

-347 SRYLES
+347 LRYF
-353 NSSAIK
+353 K
-359 KKNKKNYNEPF
+359 TKKNYKEPL
-370 LLNNLNNSDDK
+370 LLNNK
-381 KNKLKTKRV
+381 KLKTKRV

-425 ENTITDLKNYYSV
+425 ENTITDLTNYYSV

-484 IPVCVITNGSLLY
+484 IPVCIITNGSLLY

-519 EDTFKLIDNPNKE
+519 EETFKLIDNPNKE
-532 IDFYKM
+532 IDFDKM
-538 VEGLAEFKKVFK
+538 VEGLIEFKKVFK

-556 IFLLKDINDNEME
+556 IFLLKDINDNEDE
-569 LDDIIKIVR
+569 LDDIIKIVK

-607 KKIKKYFNAR
+607 KKIKKYFNSKC
-617 LDIEV
+617 DIEI
-622 DIPNVSDNHKGN
+622 DIPNISENHKGN
-634 TKKITEEDIINFLI
+634 TRILTEEDIVNFLI

-654 RLIAK
+654 YIIAK
-659 SFNEEEKRVKELLDS
+659 SFNENERKVKELLDL

-679 KVREEVV
+679 KVREEIV

>member
-62 SRKKFRARDG
+62 SRKKFKARDG
-72 EQGKARL
+72 ESGRARL

-102 TGNIIAD
+102 TENIIAD
-109 LIEDGQSETIAKGG
+109 LTEDGQSETIARGG

-171 AGKSSLLSRLTRAN
+171 AGKSSLLARLTRAN
-185 PKIASYPFTTLTP
+185 PKIASYPFTTITP
-198 NLGVCYLDYERSFVI
+198 NLGVCYLDYERSFII

-246 IDITDENISDTYL
+246 IDITDEDINETYL
-259 KLRKELKSYSKELIK
+259 KLRKELKLYSKELIK

-283 TDMLEKNEIDKK
+283 TDMLEKKEIEEK
-295 IKSVKKTVE
+295 IKSVKKIIN
-304 KEYKAKENKENYFET
+304 KEYKNNKENYFEI
-319 PEIFAISVF
+319 PEVFAISVF
-328 SLEGEELEKII
+328 SLDGEELEKIT
-339 NALYKANE
+339 NALYNANE
-347 SRYLES
+347 LRYFET
-353 NSSAIK
+353 
-359 KKNKKNYNEPF
+359 KKNYKEPL
-370 LLNNLNNSDDK
+370 LLNNK
-381 KNKLKTKRV
+381 KLKTKRV

-425 ENTITDLKNYYSV
+425 ENTITDLTNYYSV

-484 IPVCVITNGSLLY
+484 IPVCIITNGSLLY

-519 EDTFKLIDNPNKE
+519 EETFKLIDNPNKE
-532 IDFYKM
+532 IDFDKM
-538 VEGLAEFKKVFK
+538 VEGLIEFKKVFK

-556 IFLLKDINDNEME
+556 IFLLKDINDNEDE
-569 LDDIIKIVR
+569 LDDIIKIVK

-607 KKIKKYFNAR
+607 KKIKKYFNSKC
-617 LDIEV
+617 DIEI
-622 DIPNVSDNHKGN
+622 DIPNISENHKGN
-634 TKKITEEDIINFLI
+634 TRILTEDDIVNFLI

-654 RLIAK
+654 YIIAK
-659 SFNEEEKRVKELLDS
+659 SFNENERKVKELLDL

-679 KVREEVV
+679 KVREEIV

>member
-62 SRKKFRARDG
+62 SRKKFKARDG
-72 EQGKARL
+72 ESGRARL

-102 TGNIIAD
+102 TENIIAD
-109 LIEDGQSETIAKGG
+109 LTEDGQSETIARGG

-171 AGKSSLLSRLTRAN
+171 AGKSSLLARLTRAN

-198 NLGVCYLDYERSFVI
+198 NLGVCYLDYERSFII

-246 IDITDENISDTYL
+246 IDITDEDINDTYL
-259 KLRKELKSYSKELIK
+259 KLRKELKLYSKELIK

-283 TDMLEKNEIDKK
+283 TDMLEKKEIEEK
-295 IKSVKKTVE
+295 IKSIKKVIN
-304 KEYKAKENKENYFET
+304 KEYKNNKENYFEI
-319 PEIFAISVF
+319 PEVFAISVF
-328 SLEGEELEKII
+328 SLDGEELEKIT

-347 SRYLES
+347 LRYLKL
-353 NSSAIK
+353 NSTNK
-359 KKNKKNYNEPF
+359 KTNKNYNEPL
-370 LLNNLNNSDDK
+370 LLNNDNK
-381 KNKLKTKRV
+381 KLKTKRV

-425 ENTITDLKNYYSV
+425 ENTITDLTNYYSV

-484 IPVCVITNGSLLY
+484 IPVCIITNGSLLY

-519 EDTFKLIDNPNKE
+519 EETFKLIDNPNKE
-532 IDFYKM
+532 IDFDKM
-538 VEGLAEFKKVFK
+538 VEGLIEFKKVFK

-556 IFLLKDINDNEME
+556 IFLLKDINDNEVE
-569 LDDIIKIVR
+569 LDDIIKIVK

-607 KKIKKYFNAR
+607 KKIKKYFNSKC
-617 LDIEV
+617 DIEI
-622 DIPNVSDNHKGN
+622 DIPNISENHKGN
-634 TKKITEEDIINFLI
+634 TRILTEEDIVNFLI

-654 RLIAK
+654 YIIAK
-659 SFNEEEKRVKELLDS
+659 SFNENERRVKELLDL

-679 KVREEVV
+679 KVREEIV
-686 NGVVSYAVN
+686 NGVISYAVN

>member
-79 SDGKKGDNVIIR
+79 SDGKKGDNIIIR

-109 LIEDGQSETIAKGG
+109 LIEDGQSETIARGG

-146 LDGDKLNIRLEVK
+146 LEGDKLNIRLEVK

-213 ADIPGIIEGASEGA
+213 ADIPGIIEGASKGA

-246 IDITDENISDTYL
+246 IDITDEDICETYL

-283 TDMLEKNEIDKK
+283 TDMLEKNEIEKK
-295 IKSVKKTVE
+295 IKRIKKIVE
-304 KEYKAKENKENYFET
+304 KEFKENKENYFEA

-328 SLEGEELEKII
+328 SLEGEELEKIT

-347 SRYLES
+347 LRYSKL
-353 NSSAIK
+353 NSTNK
-359 KKNKKNYNEPF
+359 KTNKNYNEPL
-370 LLNNLNNSDDK
+370 LLNNDNK
-381 KNKLKTKRV
+381 KLKTK
-390 FGPVL
+390 L
-395 SKRLGNSLGIDVIPH
+395 LSSQLYLLKSKR
-410 KTCSY
+410 
-415 NCIYCQLGSE
+415 
-425 ENTITDLKNYYSV
+425 
-438 DEIIYELKE
+438 
-447 ALLNNKNIDY
+447 
-457 ITFTGSGEPTLY
+457 
-469 KDLKKLIY
+469 
-477 EIKQITD
+477 
-484 IPVCVITNGSLLY
+484 
-497 KQEMRSNLL
+497 
-506 LADLI
+506 
-511 IPSLDAGN
+511 
-519 EDTFKLIDNPNKE
+519 
-532 IDFYKM
+532 
-538 VEGLAEFKKVFK
+538 
-550 GEYWLE
+550 
-556 IFLLKDINDNEME
+556 
-569 LDDIIKIVR
+569 
-578 KIKPDRIQLITATR
+578 
-592 RVANE
+592 
-597 KAKALSDEEL
+597 
-607 KKIKKYFNAR
+607 
-617 LDIEV
+617 
-622 DIPNVSDNHKGN
+622 
-634 TKKITEEDIINFLI
+634 
-648 RQPDTA
+648 
-654 RLIAK
+654 
-659 SFNEEEKRVKELLDS
+659 
-674 LIKKN
+674 
-679 KVREEVV
+679 
-686 NGVVSYAVN
+686 
-695 I
+695 

>member
-62 SRKKFRARDG
+62 SRKKFKARDG
-72 EQGKARL
+72 ESGRARL
-79 SDGKKGDNVIIR
+79 SDGKKGDNIIIR
-91 VPIGTVIYNEE
+91 VPIGTVIYNEDTE
-102 TGNIIAD
+102 NIIAD
-109 LIEDGQSETIAKGG
+109 LTEDGQSETIARGG

-171 AGKSSLLSRLTRAN
+171 AGKSSLLARLTRAN

-198 NLGVCYLDYERSFVI
+198 NLGVCYLDYERSFII

-246 IDITDENISDTYL
+246 IDITDEDIAETYL
-259 KLRKELKSYSKELIK
+259 KLRKELKLYSKELIK

-283 TDMLEKNEIDKK
+283 TDMLEKKEIEEK
-295 IKSVKKTVE
+295 IKSIKKIIN
-304 KEYKAKENKENYFET
+304 KEYKNNKENYFET
-319 PEIFAISVF
+319 PEVFAISVF
-328 SLEGEELEKII
+328 SLDGEELEKIT

-347 SRYLES
+347 LRYFET
-353 NSSAIK
+353 
-359 KKNKKNYNEPF
+359 KKNYKEPL
-370 LLNNLNNSDDK
+370 LLNNK
-381 KNKLKTKRV
+381 KLKTKRV

-425 ENTITDLKNYYSV
+425 ENTITDLTNYYSV

-519 EDTFKLIDNPNKE
+519 EETFKLIDNPNKE
-532 IDFYKM
+532 IDFDKM
-538 VEGLAEFKKVFK
+538 VEGLIEFKKVFK

-556 IFLLKDINDNEME
+556 IFLLKDINDNEVE
-569 LDDIIKIVR
+569 LDDIIKIVK

-607 KKIKKYFNAR
+607 KKIKKYFNSKC
-617 LDIEV
+617 DIEI
-622 DIPNVSDNHKGN
+622 DIPNISENHKGN
-634 TKKITEEDIINFLI
+634 TRILTEEDIVNFLI

-654 RLIAK
+654 YIIAK
-659 SFNEEEKRVKELLDS
+659 SFNENERKVKELLDL

-679 KVREEVV
+679 KVREEIV

>member
-102 TGNIIAD
+102 TENIIAD
-109 LIEDGQSETIAKGG
+109 LTEDGQSETIARGG

-171 AGKSSLLSRLTRAN
+171 AGKSSLLARLTRAN

-198 NLGVCYLDYERSFVI
+198 NLGVCYLDYERSFII

-246 IDITDENISDTYL
+246 IDITDEDINETYL
-259 KLRKELKSYSKELIK
+259 KLRKELKLYSKELIK

-283 TDMLEKNEIDKK
+283 TDMLEKKEIEEKIKGIKK
-295 IKSVKKTVE
+295 IIN
-304 KEYKAKENKENYFET
+304 KEYKNNKENYFEI
-319 PEIFAISVF
+319 PEVFAISVF
-328 SLEGEELEKII
+328 SLDGEELEKIT
-339 NALYKANE
+339 NVLYKANE
-347 SRYLES
+347 LRYFET
-353 NSSAIK
+353 
-359 KKNKKNYNEPF
+359 KKNYKETL
-370 LLNNLNNSDDK
+370 LLNNK
-381 KNKLKTKRV
+381 KLKTKRV

-425 ENTITDLKNYYSV
+425 ENTITDLTNYYSV

-484 IPVCVITNGSLLY
+484 IPVCIITNGSLLY

-519 EDTFKLIDNPNKE
+519 EETFKLIDNPNKE
-532 IDFYKM
+532 IDFDKM
-538 VEGLAEFKKVFK
+538 VEGLIEFKKVFK

-556 IFLLKDINDNEME
+556 IFLLKDINDNEDE
-569 LDDIIKIVR
+569 LDDIIKIVK

-607 KKIKKYFNAR
+607 KKIKKYFNSKC
-617 LDIEV
+617 DIEI
-622 DIPNVSDNHKGN
+622 DIPNISENHKGN
-634 TKKITEEDIINFLI
+634 TRILTEDDIVNFLI

-654 RLIAK
+654 YIIAK
-659 SFNEEEKRVKELLDS
+659 SFNENERKVKELLDL

-679 KVREEVV
+679 KVREEIV
-686 NGVVSYAVN
+686 NGVISYAVN

>member
-62 SRKKFRARDG
+62 SRKKFKARDG
-72 EQGKARL
+72 ESGRARL

-102 TGNIIAD
+102 TENIIAD
-109 LIEDGQSETIAKGG
+109 LTEDGQSETIARGG

-171 AGKSSLLSRLTRAN
+171 AGKSSLLARLTRAN

-198 NLGVCYLDYERSFVI
+198 NLGVCYLDYERSFII

-246 IDITDENISDTYL
+246 IDITDEDINETYL
-259 KLRKELKSYSKELIK
+259 KLRKELKLYSKELIK

-283 TDMLEKNEIDKK
+283 TDMLEKKEIEEK
-295 IKSVKKTVE
+295 IKSVKKIIN
-304 KEYKAKENKENYFET
+304 KEYKNNKENYFET
-319 PEIFAISVF
+319 PEVFAISVF
-328 SLEGEELEKII
+328 SLDGEELEKIT

-347 SRYLES
+347 LRYFET
-353 NSSAIK
+353 
-359 KKNKKNYNEPF
+359 KKNYKEPL
-370 LLNNLNNSDDK
+370 LLNNK
-381 KNKLKTKRV
+381 KLKTKRV

-425 ENTITDLKNYYSV
+425 ENTITDLTNYYSV

-484 IPVCVITNGSLLY
+484 IPVCIITNGSLLY

-519 EDTFKLIDNPNKE
+519 EETFKLIDNPNKE
-532 IDFYKM
+532 IDFDKM
-538 VEGLAEFKKVFK
+538 VEGLIEFKKVFK

-556 IFLLKDINDNEME
+556 IFLLKDINDNEDE
-569 LDDIIKIVR
+569 LDDIIKIVK

-607 KKIKKYFNAR
+607 KKIKKYFN
-617 LDIEV
+617 LKCDIEI
-622 DIPNVSDNHKGN
+622 DIPNISENHKGN
-634 TKKITEEDIINFLI
+634 TRILTEEDIVNFLI

-654 RLIAK
+654 YIIAK
-659 SFNEEEKRVKELLDS
+659 SFNENERKIKELLDL

-679 KVREEVV
+679 KVREEIV
-686 NGVVSYAVN
+686 NGVISYAVN

>member
-62 SRKKFRARDG
+62 SRKKFKAIDG
-72 EQGKARL
+72 ESGRARL

-102 TGNIIAD
+102 TENIIAD
-109 LIEDGQSETIAKGG
+109 LTEDGQSETIARGG

-171 AGKSSLLSRLTRAN
+171 AGKSSLLARLTRAN

-198 NLGVCYLDYERSFVI
+198 NLGVCYLDYERSFII

-246 IDITDENISDTYL
+246 IDITDEDINETYL
-259 KLRKELKSYSKELIK
+259 KLRKELKLYSKELIK

-283 TDMLEKNEIDKK
+283 TDMLEKKEIEEK
-295 IKSVKKTVE
+295 IKSIKKIIN
-304 KEYKAKENKENYFET
+304 KEYKNNKENYFEI
-319 PEIFAISVF
+319 PEVFAISVF
-328 SLEGEELEKII
+328 SLDGEELEKIT

-347 SRYLES
+347 LRYFET
-353 NSSAIK
+353 
-359 KKNKKNYNEPF
+359 KKNYKEPL
-370 LLNNLNNSDDK
+370 LLNNK
-381 KNKLKTKRV
+381 KLKTKRV

-425 ENTITDLKNYYSV
+425 ENTITNLTNYYSV

-484 IPVCVITNGSLLY
+484 IPVCIITNGSLLY

-519 EDTFKLIDNPNKE
+519 EETFKLIDNPNKE
-532 IDFYKM
+532 IDFDKM
-538 VEGLAEFKKVFK
+538 VEGLIEFKKVFK

-556 IFLLKDINDNEME
+556 IFLLKDINDNEVE
-569 LDDIIKIVR
+569 LDDIIKIVKR
-578 KIKPDRIQLITATR
+578 IKPDRIQLITATR

-607 KKIKKYFNAR
+607 KKIKKYFNSKC
-617 LDIEV
+617 DIEI
-622 DIPNVSDNHKGN
+622 DIPNISENHKGN
-634 TKKITEEDIINFLI
+634 TRILTEDDIVNFLI

-654 RLIAK
+654 YIIAK
-659 SFNEEEKRVKELLDS
+659 SFNENERKVKELLDL

-679 KVREEVV
+679 KVREEIV

>member
-62 SRKKFRARDG
+62 SRKKFKARDG
-72 EQGKARL
+72 ESGRARL

-102 TGNIIAD
+102 TENIIAD
-109 LIEDGQSETIAKGG
+109 LTEDGQSETIARGG

-171 AGKSSLLSRLTRAN
+171 AGKSSLLARLTRAN

-198 NLGVCYLDYERSFVI
+198 NLGVCYLDYERSFII

-246 IDITDENISDTYL
+246 IDITDEDINETYL
-259 KLRKELKSYSKELIK
+259 KLRKELKLYSKELIK

-283 TDMLEKNEIDKK
+283 IDMLEKKEIEEK
-295 IKSVKKTVE
+295 IKSIKKIIN
-304 KEYKAKENKENYFET
+304 KEYKNNKENHFET
-319 PEIFAISVF
+319 PEVFAISVF
-328 SLEGEELEKII
+328 SLDGEELEKIT

-347 SRYLES
+347 LRYFET
-353 NSSAIK
+353 
-359 KKNKKNYNEPF
+359 KKNYKEPL
-370 LLNNLNNSDDK
+370 LLNNK
-381 KNKLKTKRV
+381 KLKTKRV

-425 ENTITDLKNYYSV
+425 ENTITDLTNYYSV

-484 IPVCVITNGSLLY
+484 IPVCIITNGSLLY

-519 EDTFKLIDNPNKE
+519 EETFKLIDNPNKE
-532 IDFYKM
+532 IDFDKM
-538 VEGLAEFKKVFK
+538 VEGLIEFKKVFK

-556 IFLLKDINDNEME
+556 IFLLKDINDNEDE
-569 LDDIIKIVR
+569 LDDIIKIVKR
-578 KIKPDRIQLITATR
+578 IKPDRIQLITATR

-607 KKIKKYFNAR
+607 KKIKKYFNSKC
-617 LDIEV
+617 DIEI
-622 DIPNVSDNHKGN
+622 DIPNISENHKGN
-634 TKKITEEDIINFLI
+634 TRILTEEDIVNFLI

-654 RLIAK
+654 YIIAK
-659 SFNEEEKRVKELLDS
+659 SFNENERKVKELLDL

-679 KVREEVV
+679 KVREEIV

>member
-62 SRKKFRARDG
+62 SRKKFKARDG
-72 EQGKARL
+72 ESGRARL

-102 TGNIIAD
+102 TENIIAD
-109 LIEDGQSETIAKGG
+109 LTEDGQSETIARGG

-171 AGKSSLLSRLTRAN
+171 AGKSSLLARLTRAN

-198 NLGVCYLDYERSFVI
+198 NLGVCYLDYERSFII

-246 IDITDENISDTYL
+246 IDITDEYINETYL
-259 KLRKELKSYSKELIK
+259 KLRKELKLYSKELIK

-283 TDMLEKNEIDKK
+283 TDMLEKKEIEEK
-295 IKSVKKTVE
+295 IKSVKKIIN
-304 KEYKAKENKENYFET
+304 KEYKNNKENYFET
-319 PEIFAISVF
+319 PEVFAISVF
-328 SLEGEELEKII
+328 SLDGEELEKIT

-347 SRYLES
+347 LRYFET
-353 NSSAIK
+353 
-359 KKNKKNYNEPF
+359 KKNYKEPL
-370 LLNNLNNSDDK
+370 LLNNK
-381 KNKLKTKRV
+381 KLKTKRV

-425 ENTITDLKNYYSV
+425 ENTITDLTNYYSV

-519 EDTFKLIDNPNKE
+519 EETFKLIDNPNKE
-532 IDFYKM
+532 IDFDKM
-538 VEGLAEFKKVFK
+538 VEGLIEFKKVFK

-556 IFLLKDINDNEME
+556 IFLLKDINDNEDE
-569 LDDIIKIVR
+569 LDDIIKIVK

-607 KKIKKYFNAR
+607 KKIKKYFNSKC
-617 LDIEV
+617 DIEI
-622 DIPNVSDNHKGN
+622 DIPNISENHKGN
-634 TKKITEEDIINFLI
+634 TRILTEEDIVNFLI

-654 RLIAK
+654 YIIAK
-659 SFNEEEKRVKELLDS
+659 SFNENERKVKELLDL

-679 KVREEVV
+679 KVREEIV

>member
-62 SRKKFRARDG
+62 SRKKFKARDG
-72 EQGKARL
+72 ESGRARL

-102 TGNIIAD
+102 TENIIAD
-109 LIEDGQSETIAKGG
+109 LTEDGQSETIARGG

-171 AGKSSLLSRLTRAN
+171 AGKSSLLARLTRAN

-198 NLGVCYLDYERSFVI
+198 NLGVCYLDYERSFII

-246 IDITDENISDTYL
+246 IDITDEDINETYL
-259 KLRKELKSYSKELIK
+259 KLRKELKLYSKELIK

-283 TDMLEKNEIDKK
+283 TDMLEKKEIEEK
-295 IKSVKKTVE
+295 IKSIKKVIN
-304 KEYKAKENKENYFET
+304 KEYKNNKENYFEI
-319 PEIFAISVF
+319 PEVFAISVF
-328 SLEGEELEKII
+328 SLDGEEFEKIT

-347 SRYLES
+347 LRYFET
-353 NSSAIK
+353 
-359 KKNKKNYNEPF
+359 KKNYKEPL
-370 LLNNLNNSDDK
+370 LLNNK
-381 KNKLKTKRV
+381 KLKTKRV

-425 ENTITDLKNYYSV
+425 ENTITDLTNYYSV

-484 IPVCVITNGSLLY
+484 IPVCIITNGSLLY

-519 EDTFKLIDNPNKE
+519 EETFKLIDNPNKE
-532 IDFYKM
+532 IDFDKM
-538 VEGLAEFKKVFK
+538 VEGLIEFKKVFK

-556 IFLLKDINDNEME
+556 IFLLKDINDNEDE
-569 LDDIIKIVR
+569 LDDIIKIVK

-607 KKIKKYFNAR
+607 KKIKKYFNSKY
-617 LDIEV
+617 DIEI
-622 DIPNVSDNHKGN
+622 DIPNISENHKGN
-634 TKKITEEDIINFLI
+634 TRILTEDDIVNFLI

-654 RLIAK
+654 YIIAK
-659 SFNEEEKRVKELLDS
+659 SFNENERKVKELLDL

-679 KVREEVV
+679 KVREEIV

>member
-62 SRKKFRARDG
+62 SRKKFKARDG
-72 EQGKARL
+72 ESGRARL

-91 VPIGTVIYNEE
+91 VPIGTVIYNEDTE
-102 TGNIIAD
+102 NIIAD
-109 LIEDGQSETIAKGG
+109 LTEDGQSETIARGG

-171 AGKSSLLSRLTRAN
+171 AGKSSLLARLTRAN

-198 NLGVCYLDYERSFVI
+198 NLGVCYLDYERSFII

-246 IDITDENISDTYL
+246 IDITDEDINETYF
-259 KLRKELKSYSKELIK
+259 KLRKELKLYSKELIK

-283 TDMLEKNEIDKK
+283 TDMLEKKEIEEK
-295 IKSVKKTVE
+295 IKSVKKIIN
-304 KEYKAKENKENYFET
+304 KEYKNNKENYFET
-319 PEIFAISVF
+319 PEVFAISVF
-328 SLEGEELEKII
+328 SLDGEELEKIT

-347 SRYLES
+347 LRYFET
-353 NSSAIK
+353 
-359 KKNKKNYNEPF
+359 KKNYKEPL
-370 LLNNLNNSDDK
+370 LLNNK
-381 KNKLKTKRV
+381 KLKTKRV

-425 ENTITDLKNYYSV
+425 ENTITDLTNYYSV

-484 IPVCVITNGSLLY
+484 IPVCIITNGSLLY

-519 EDTFKLIDNPNKE
+519 EETFKLIDNPNKE
-532 IDFYKM
+532 IDFDKM
-538 VEGLAEFKKVFK
+538 VEGLIEFKKVFK

-556 IFLLKDINDNEME
+556 IFLLKDINDNEDE
-569 LDDIIKIVR
+569 LDDIIKIVK

-607 KKIKKYFNAR
+607 KKIKKYFNSKC
-617 LDIEV
+617 DIEI
-622 DIPNVSDNHKGN
+622 DIPNISENHKGN
-634 TKKITEEDIINFLI
+634 TRILTEDDIVNFLI

-654 RLIAK
+654 YIIAK
-659 SFNEEEKRVKELLDS
+659 SFNENERKVKELLDL

-679 KVREEVV
+679 KVREEIV

>member
-62 SRKKFRARDG
+62 SRKKFKARDG
-72 EQGKARL
+72 ESGRARL

-102 TGNIIAD
+102 TENIIAD
-109 LIEDGQSETIAKGG
+109 LTEDGQSETIARGG

-159 LIADIGLVGMPN
+159 LIADIGLVGIPN
-171 AGKSSLLSRLTRAN
+171 AGKSSLLARLTRAN

-198 NLGVCYLDYERSFVI
+198 NLGVCYLDYERSFII

-246 IDITDENISDTYL
+246 IDITDEDINETYL
-259 KLRKELKSYSKELIK
+259 KLRKELKLYSKELIK

-283 TDMLEKNEIDKK
+283 TDMLEKKEIEEK
-295 IKSVKKTVE
+295 IKSVKKIIN
-304 KEYKAKENKENYFET
+304 KEYKNNKENYFEIS
-319 PEIFAISVF
+319 EVFAISVF
-328 SLEGEELEKII
+328 TLEGEELEKIT

-347 SRYLES
+347 LRYFET
-353 NSSAIK
+353 
-359 KKNKKNYNEPF
+359 KKNYKEPL
-370 LLNNLNNSDDK
+370 LLNNK
-381 KNKLKTKRV
+381 KLKTKRV

-425 ENTITDLKNYYSV
+425 ENTITDLTNYYSV

-484 IPVCVITNGSLLY
+484 IPVCIITNGSLLY

-519 EDTFKLIDNPNKE
+519 EETFKLIDNPNKE

-538 VEGLAEFKKVFK
+538 VEGLIEFKKVFK

-556 IFLLKDINDNEME
+556 IFLLKDINDNEDE
-569 LDDIIKIVR
+569 LDDIIKIVK

-607 KKIKKYFNAR
+607 KKIKKYFNSKCG
-617 LDIEV
+617 IEI
-622 DIPNVSDNHKGN
+622 DIPNISENHKGN
-634 TKKITEEDIINFLI
+634 TRILTEEDIVNFLI

-654 RLIAK
+654 YIIAK
-659 SFNEEEKRVKELLDS
+659 SFNENERKVKELLDL

-679 KVREEVV
+679 KVREEIV
-686 NGVVSYAVN
+686 NGVISYAVN

>member
-62 SRKKFRARDG
+62 SRKKFKARDG
-72 EQGKARL
+72 ESGRARL

-102 TGNIIAD
+102 TENIIAD
-109 LIEDGQSETIAKGG
+109 LTEDGQSETIARGG

-171 AGKSSLLSRLTRAN
+171 AGKSSLLARLTRAN

-198 NLGVCYLDYERSFVI
+198 NLGVCYLDYERSFII

-246 IDITDENISDTYL
+246 IDITDEDINETYL
-259 KLRKELKSYSKELIK
+259 KLRKELKLYSKELIK

-283 TDMLEKNEIDKK
+283 TDMLEKKEIEEK
-295 IKSVKKTVE
+295 IKSVKKIIN
-304 KEYKAKENKENYFET
+304 KEYKNNKENYFET
-319 PEIFAISVF
+319 PEVFAISVF
-328 SLEGEELEKII
+328 SLDGEELEKIT

-347 SRYLES
+347 LRYFET
-353 NSSAIK
+353 
-359 KKNKKNYNEPF
+359 KKNYKEPL
-370 LLNNLNNSDDK
+370 LLNNK
-381 KNKLKTKRV
+381 KLKTKRV

-425 ENTITDLKNYYSV
+425 ENTITDLTNYYSV

-484 IPVCVITNGSLLY
+484 IPVCIITNGSLLY

-519 EDTFKLIDNPNKE
+519 EETFKLIDNPNKE
-532 IDFYKM
+532 IDFDKM
-538 VEGLAEFKKVFK
+538 VEGLIEFKKVFK

-556 IFLLKDINDNEME
+556 IFLLKDINDNEVE
-569 LDDIIKIVR
+569 LDDIIKIVK

-597 KAKALSDEEL
+597 KAKALTDEEL
-607 KKIKKYFNAR
+607 KKIRKYFNSKC
-617 LDIEV
+617 DIEI
-622 DIPNVSDNHKGN
+622 DIPNISENHKGN
-634 TKKITEEDIINFLI
+634 TRILTEDDIVNFLI

-654 RLIAK
+654 YIIAK
-659 SFNEEEKRVKELLDS
+659 SFNENERKVKELLDL

-679 KVREEVV
+679 KVREEIV
-686 NGVVSYAVN
+686 NGVISYAVN

>member
-62 SRKKFRARDG
+62 SRKKFKARDG
-72 EQGKARL
+72 ESGRARL

-102 TGNIIAD
+102 TENIIAD
-109 LIEDGQSETIAKGG
+109 LTEDGQSETIARGG

-171 AGKSSLLSRLTRAN
+171 AGKSSLLARLTRAN

-198 NLGVCYLDYERSFVI
+198 NLGVCYLDYERSFII

-246 IDITDENISDTYL
+246 IDITDEDINETYL
-259 KLRKELKSYSKELIK
+259 KLRKELKLYSKELIK

-283 TDMLEKNEIDKK
+283 TDMLEKKEIEEK
-295 IKSVKKTVE
+295 IKSVKKVIN
-304 KEYKAKENKENYFET
+304 KEYKNNKENYFEI
-319 PEIFAISVF
+319 PEVFAISVF
-328 SLEGEELEKII
+328 SLDGEELEKIT

-347 SRYLES
+347 LRYFET
-353 NSSAIK
+353 
-359 KKNKKNYNEPF
+359 KKNYKEPL
-370 LLNNLNNSDDK
+370 LLNNK
-381 KNKLKTKRV
+381 KLKTKRV

-425 ENTITDLKNYYSV
+425 ENTITDLTNYYSV

-484 IPVCVITNGSLLY
+484 IPVCIITNGSLLY

-519 EDTFKLIDNPNKE
+519 EETFKLIDNPNKE
-532 IDFYKM
+532 IDFDKM
-538 VEGLAEFKKVFK
+538 VEGLIEFKKVFK

-556 IFLLKDINDNEME
+556 IFLLKDINDNEDE
-569 LDDIIKIVR
+569 LDDIIKIVK

-607 KKIKKYFNAR
+607 KKIKKYFNSKC
-617 LDIEV
+617 DIEI
-622 DIPNVSDNHKGN
+622 DIPNISENHKGN
-634 TKKITEEDIINFLI
+634 TRILTEDDIVNFLI

-654 RLIAK
+654 YIIAK
-659 SFNEEEKRVKELLDS
+659 SFNENERKVKELLDL

-679 KVREEVV
+679 KVREEIV

>member
-62 SRKKFRARDG
+62 SRKKFKARDG
-72 EQGKARL
+72 ESGRARL

-102 TGNIIAD
+102 TENIIAD
-109 LIEDGQSETIAKGG
+109 LTEDGQSETIARGG

-171 AGKSSLLSRLTRAN
+171 AGKSSLLARLTRAN

-198 NLGVCYLDYERSFVI
+198 NLGVCYLDYERSFII

-246 IDITDENISDTYL
+246 IDITDEDINETYL
-259 KLRKELKSYSKELIK
+259 KLRKELKLYSKELIK

-283 TDMLEKNEIDKK
+283 TDMLEKKEIEGK
-295 IKSVKKTVE
+295 IKSIKKIIN
-304 KEYKAKENKENYFET
+304 KEYKNNKENYFEI
-319 PEIFAISVF
+319 PEVFAISVF
-328 SLEGEELEKII
+328 SLDGEELEKIT

-347 SRYLES
+347 LRYFET
-353 NSSAIK
+353 
-359 KKNKKNYNEPF
+359 KKNYKEPL
-370 LLNNLNNSDDK
+370 LLNNK
-381 KNKLKTKRV
+381 KLKTKRV

-425 ENTITDLKNYYSV
+425 ENTITDLTNYYSV

-477 EIKQITD
+477 EIKKITD
-484 IPVCVITNGSLLY
+484 IPVCIITNGSLLY

-519 EDTFKLIDNPNKE
+519 EETFKLIDNPNKE
-532 IDFYKM
+532 IDFDKM
-538 VEGLAEFKKVFK
+538 VEGLIEFKKVFK

-556 IFLLKDINDNEME
+556 IFLLKDINDNEVE
-569 LDDIIKIVR
+569 LDDIIKIVK

-607 KKIKKYFNAR
+607 KKIKKYFNSKC
-617 LDIEV
+617 DIEI
-622 DIPNVSDNHKGN
+622 DIPNISENHKGN
-634 TKKITEEDIINFLI
+634 TRILTEDDIVNFLI

-654 RLIAK
+654 YIIAK
-659 SFNEEEKRVKELLDS
+659 SFNENERKVKELLDL

-679 KVREEVV
+679 KVREEIV

>member
-62 SRKKFRARDG
+62 SRKKFKARDG
-72 EQGKARL
+72 ESGRARL

-102 TGNIIAD
+102 TENIIAD
-109 LIEDGQSETIAKGG
+109 LTEDGQSETIARGG

-171 AGKSSLLSRLTRAN
+171 AGKSSLLARLTRAN

-198 NLGVCYLDYERSFVI
+198 NLGVCYLDYERSFII

-246 IDITDENISDTYL
+246 IDITDEDINETYL
-259 KLRKELKSYSKELIK
+259 KLRKELKLYSKELIK

-283 TDMLEKNEIDKK
+283 TDMLERKEIEEK
-295 IKSVKKTVE
+295 IKSVKKIIN
-304 KEYKAKENKENYFET
+304 KEYKNNKENYFEI
-319 PEIFAISVF
+319 PEVFAISVF
-328 SLEGEELEKII
+328 SLDGEELGKIT

-347 SRYLES
+347 LRYYET
-353 NSSAIK
+353 
-359 KKNKKNYNEPF
+359 KKNYKEPL
-370 LLNNLNNSDDK
+370 LLNNK
-381 KNKLKTKRV
+381 KLKTKRV

-425 ENTITDLKNYYSV
+425 ENTITDLTNYYSV

-484 IPVCVITNGSLLY
+484 IPVCIITNGSLLY

-519 EDTFKLIDNPNKE
+519 EETFKLIDNPNKE
-532 IDFYKM
+532 IDFDKM
-538 VEGLAEFKKVFK
+538 VEGLIEFKKVFK

-556 IFLLKDINDNEME
+556 IFLLKDINDNEDE
-569 LDDIIKIVR
+569 LDDIIKIVK

-607 KKIKKYFNAR
+607 KKIKKYFNSKC
-617 LDIEV
+617 DIEI
-622 DIPNVSDNHKGN
+622 DIPNISENHKGN
-634 TKKITEEDIINFLI
+634 TRILTEDDIVNFLI

-654 RLIAK
+654 YIIAK
-659 SFNEEEKRVKELLDS
+659 SFNENERKVKELLDL

-679 KVREEVV
+679 KVREEIV

>member
-62 SRKKFRARDG
+62 SRKKFKARDG
-72 EQGKARL
+72 ESGRARL

-91 VPIGTVIYNEE
+91 VPIGTVIYNEDTE
-102 TGNIIAD
+102 NIIAD
-109 LIEDGQSETIAKGG
+109 LTEDGQSETIARGG

-171 AGKSSLLSRLTRAN
+171 AGKSSLLARLTRAN

-198 NLGVCYLDYERSFVI
+198 NLGVCYLDYERSFII

-246 IDITDENISDTYL
+246 IDITDEDINETYL
-259 KLRKELKSYSKELIK
+259 KLRKELKLYSKELIK

-283 TDMLEKNEIDKK
+283 TDMLEKKEIEEK
-295 IKSVKKTVE
+295 IKSVKKIIN
-304 KEYKAKENKENYFET
+304 KEYKNNKENYFEI
-319 PEIFAISVF
+319 PEVFAISVF
-328 SLEGEELEKII
+328 SLDGEELEKIT

-347 SRYLES
+347 LRYFET
-353 NSSAIK
+353 
-359 KKNKKNYNEPF
+359 KKNYKEPL
-370 LLNNLNNSDDK
+370 LLNNK
-381 KNKLKTKRV
+381 KLKTKRV

-425 ENTITDLKNYYSV
+425 ENTITDLTNYYSV

-484 IPVCVITNGSLLY
+484 IPVCIITNGSLLY

-519 EDTFKLIDNPNKE
+519 EDAFKLIDNPNKE
-532 IDFYKM
+532 IDFDKM
-538 VEGLAEFKKVFK
+538 VEGLIEFKKVFK

-556 IFLLKDINDNEME
+556 IFLLKDINDNEDE
-569 LDDIIKIVR
+569 LDDIIKIVK

-607 KKIKKYFNAR
+607 KKIKKYFNSKC
-617 LDIEV
+617 DIEI
-622 DIPNVSDNHKGN
+622 DIPNISENHKGN
-634 TKKITEEDIINFLI
+634 TRILTEDDIVNFLI

-654 RLIAK
+654 YIIAK
-659 SFNEEEKRVKELLDS
+659 SFNENERKVKELLDL

-679 KVREEVV
+679 KVREEIV

>member
-62 SRKKFRARDG
+62 SRKKFKARDG
-72 EQGKARL
+72 ESGRARL

-102 TGNIIAD
+102 TENIIAD
-109 LIEDGQSETIAKGG
+109 LTEDGQSETIARGG

-171 AGKSSLLSRLTRAN
+171 AGKSSLLARLTRAN

-198 NLGVCYLDYERSFVI
+198 NLGVCYLDYERSFII

-246 IDITDENISDTYL
+246 IDITDEDINETYL
-259 KLRKELKSYSKELIK
+259 KLRKELKLYSKELIK

-283 TDMLEKNEIDKK
+283 TDMLEKKEIEEK
-295 IKSVKKTVE
+295 IKSIKKVIN
-304 KEYKAKENKENYFET
+304 KEYKNNKENYFEI
-319 PEIFAISVF
+319 PEVFAISVF
-328 SLEGEELEKII
+328 SLDGEELEKIT

-347 SRYLES
+347 LRYFET
-353 NSSAIK
+353 
-359 KKNKKNYNEPF
+359 KKNYKEPL
-370 LLNNLNNSDDK
+370 LLNNK
-381 KNKLKTKRV
+381 KLKTKRV

-425 ENTITDLKNYYSV
+425 ENTITDLTNYYSV

-484 IPVCVITNGSLLY
+484 IPVCIITNGSLLY

-519 EDTFKLIDNPNKE
+519 EETFKLIDNPNKE
-532 IDFYKM
+532 IDFDKM
-538 VEGLAEFKKVFK
+538 VEGLIEFKKVFK

-556 IFLLKDINDNEME
+556 IFLLKDINDNEDE
-569 LDDIIKIVR
+569 LDDIIKIVK

-607 KKIKKYFNAR
+607 KKIKKYFNSKC
-617 LDIEV
+617 DIEI
-622 DIPNVSDNHKGN
+622 DIPNISENHKGN
-634 TKKITEEDIINFLI
+634 TRILTEEDIVNFLI

-654 RLIAK
+654 YIIAK
-659 SFNEEEKRVKELLDS
+659 SFNENERKVKELLDL

-679 KVREEVV
+679 KVREEIV
-686 NGVVSYAVN
+686 NGVISYAVN

>member
-62 SRKKFRARDG
+62 SRKKFKARDG
-72 EQGKARL
+72 ESGRARL

-91 VPIGTVIYNEE
+91 VPIGTVIYNEDTE
-102 TGNIIAD
+102 NIIAD
-109 LIEDGQSETIAKGG
+109 LTEDGQSETIARGG

-171 AGKSSLLSRLTRAN
+171 AGKSSLLARLTRAN

-198 NLGVCYLDYERSFVI
+198 NLGVCYLDYERSFII

-246 IDITDENISDTYL
+246 IDITDEDINETYL
-259 KLRKELKSYSKELIK
+259 KLRKELKLYSKELIK

-283 TDMLEKNEIDKK
+283 TDMLEKKEIEEK
-295 IKSVKKTVE
+295 IKSIKKVIN
-304 KEYKAKENKENYFET
+304 KEYKNNKENYFET
-319 PEIFAISVF
+319 PEVFAISVF
-328 SLEGEELEKII
+328 SLDGEELEKIT

-347 SRYLES
+347 LRYFET
-353 NSSAIK
+353 
-359 KKNKKNYNEPF
+359 KKNYKEPL
-370 LLNNLNNSDDK
+370 LLNNK
-381 KNKLKTKRV
+381 KLKTKRV

-425 ENTITDLKNYYSV
+425 ENTITDLTNYYSV

-484 IPVCVITNGSLLY
+484 IPVCIITNGSLLY

-519 EDTFKLIDNPNKE
+519 EETFKLIDNPNKE
-532 IDFYKM
+532 IDFDKM
-538 VEGLAEFKKVFK
+538 VEGLIEFKKVFK

-556 IFLLKDINDNEME
+556 IFLLKDINDNEDE
-569 LDDIIKIVR
+569 LDDIIKIVK

-597 KAKALSDEEL
+597 KAKALTDEEL
-607 KKIKKYFNAR
+607 KKIRKYFNSKC
-617 LDIEV
+617 DIEI
-622 DIPNVSDNHKGN
+622 DIPNISENHKGN
-634 TKKITEEDIINFLI
+634 TRILTEEDIVNFLI

-654 RLIAK
+654 YIIAK
-659 SFNEEEKRVKELLDS
+659 SFNENERKVKELLDL

-679 KVREEVV
+679 KVREEIV
-686 NGVVSYAVN
+686 NGVISYAVN